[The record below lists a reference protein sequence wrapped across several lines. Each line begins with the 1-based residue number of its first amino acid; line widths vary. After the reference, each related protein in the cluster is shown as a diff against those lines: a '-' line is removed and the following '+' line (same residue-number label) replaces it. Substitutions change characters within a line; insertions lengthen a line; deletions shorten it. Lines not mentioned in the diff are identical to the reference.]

1 MKYEKPII
9 QLIETED
16 EDIIT
21 LSPGGDFVKDLVE
34 DGSWI

>member
-1 MKYEKPII
+1 MKYEKPIV

-21 LSPGGDFVKDLVE
+21 LSPGGNFTEDNTE
-34 DGSWI
+34 DGGWI